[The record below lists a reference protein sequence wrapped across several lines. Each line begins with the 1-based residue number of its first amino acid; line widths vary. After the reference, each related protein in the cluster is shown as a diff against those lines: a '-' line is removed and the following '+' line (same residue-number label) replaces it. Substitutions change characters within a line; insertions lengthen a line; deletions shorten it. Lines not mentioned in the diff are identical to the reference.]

1 MSKKDCE
8 INADIY
14 LHRAIH
20 TNLKVVLNQY
30 KSNFTLFMRIP
41 STKFKSLRPVAIIEK
56 ER

>member
-20 TNLKVVLNQY
+20 TNLKVVANQY
-30 KSNFTLFMRIP
+30 KSNPTLFMSIP
-41 STKFKSLRPVAIIEK
+41 SAKFKSLRTIAIIEK
-56 ER
+56 QR